1 MSAGSTERVA
11 EPIRDALLIFNPT
24 AGRARRVHSGAL
36 ERARKVLAR
45 QGIESELA
53 ATDGPGSAP
62 GLARQAVR
70 DRRQMVIVCGGDG
83 TLNEVVN
90 GLAGSAVPL
99 ALLPAGTANVFA
111 KELGLPWNIE
121 RAASLIGGSR
131 FRRISLGHVKA
142 AEGEKDGRYFLSLA
156 GAGPDGAIVRA
167 VDPSLKE
174 RTGTVAFWIE
184 GFRQLTSY
192 GFPRFRVKFENETA
206 EGTLIIAGRT
216 KHYGGPVKITTRAD
230 IYGNDFELMLC
241 TTSSR
246 WKYLSYMPL
255 LLSGGLRHVPGI
267 RFVRATEMRCEPID
281 AEPIWVQ
288 VDGEAAGRL
297 PAEFRI
303 VRDALTLAIP
313 TKIT

>member
-1 MSAGSTERVA
+1 
-11 EPIRDALLIFNPT
+11 
-24 AGRARRVHSGAL
+24 
-36 ERARKVLAR
+36 
-45 QGIESELA
+45 
-53 ATDGPGSAP
+53 
-62 GLARQAVR
+62 
-70 DRRQMVIVCGGDG
+70 
-83 TLNEVVN
+83 VVN
-90 GLAGSAVPL
+90 GLAGSSVPL

-142 AEGEKDGRYFLSLA
+142 EEGEKDGRYFLSLA

-167 VDPSLKE
+167 VNPSLKDS
-174 RTGTVAFWIE
+174 TGTVAFWIE

-192 GFPRFRVKFENETA
+192 RFPRFRVKFENETA

-230 IYGNDFELMLC
+230 LYGHDFELMLC
-241 TTSSR
+241 TTNSR

-255 LLSGGLRHVPGI
+255 LLSGGLRHVRGI